1 MQNTDDTLLN
11 YLNMAELKQFCAQQK
26 IPYHISIEMPNDAIK
41 RGTVDRKGVI
51 LKHIRH
57 YLKTGKLPKGTLF
70 KKSVVRFEKLPT
82 TLTAHDRVY
91 YGQYKH
97 KQEKI
102 AKIMKELTDDKF
114 KFGAIAQQVL
124 HSHWSRGYAPTF
136 QEFASL
142 WLKAQKAHQRPNAEW
157 AFLTDL
163 SQGVSMQDWK
173 KLRQKKAKSALIIL
187 NTLIAL
193 IKIG

>member
-1 MQNTDDTLLN
+1 MT
-11 YLNMAELKQFCAQQK
+11 ELKQFCEQHH
-26 IPYHISIEMPNDAIK
+26 IPYRITVEMPN
-41 RGTVDRKGVI
+41 GTLKQGSTDRKGII
-51 LKHIRH
+51 LKHIRQ

-70 KKSVVRFEKLPT
+70 KKTVVNFEKLPA

-102 AKIMKELTDDKF
+102 AKIMVQLTEEKF

-124 HSHWSRGYAPTF
+124 HSNWSRGYAPTF

-142 WLKAQKAHQRPNAEW
+142 WLKAQKAHQQPNAEW

-173 KLRQKKAKSALIIL
+173 KLREQKAKAALKIL
-187 NTLIAL
+187 RSKFTLPQN
-193 IKIG
+193 

>member
-1 MQNTDDTLLN
+1 MLDDSILN
-11 YLNMAELKQFCAQQK
+11 YLNMAELKQFCKQHH
-26 IPYHISIEMPNDAIK
+26 IPYHITVEMPNGAIK
-41 RGTVDRKGVI
+41 QGPTDRKGII
-51 LKHIRH
+51 LKHIRR

-70 KKSVVRFEKLPT
+70 KKTVVSFEKLPV

-97 KQEKI
+97 KHEKI
-102 AKIMKELTDDKF
+102 AKIMNQLTERKF

-124 HSHWSRGYAPTF
+124 HSHWSRGNAPTF
-136 QEFASL
+136 QEFSSL

-173 KLRQKKAKSALIIL
+173 KLRQQKAKVALEML
-187 NTLIAL
+187 SKHFQSEK
-193 IKIG
+193 IK